1 MAVAKPQPWYG
12 AKDSQEQ
19 LITIAT
25 HYQTRYLSFIRRRA
39 SMVVCVC
46 NAIREK
52 DLREAARDGADTPC
66 NAYARFGRRPKCGQ
80 CVSFARTIIAAER
93 ASA

>member
-1 MAVAKPQPWYG
+1 MAQPDQRPV
-12 AKDSQEQ
+12 AKDSQKR

-25 HYQTRYLSFIRRRA
+25 HYQMRYLSTIRSMS

-52 DLREAARDGADTPC
+52 DLREAARNGADTPC
-66 NAYARFGRRPKCGQ
+66 SAYAQYGRRPKCGQ

-93 ASA
+93 ASV